1 MPEPECLLDV
11 RVTPRAS
18 RHAWVWGDPVR
29 CLTTKPPVD
38 GEANEAVVASL
49 AKLLGIAKSRV
60 DVVAGHKSRDKRLRI
75 AGLSADDVRQALG
88 G

>member
-1 MPEPECLLDV
+1 MPEPSCVLEV

-18 RHAWVWGDPVR
+18 RNAWVWGDPVR

-60 DVVAGHKSRDKRLRI
+60 EVVAGHKSRDKRVQI
-75 AGLSADDVRQALG
+75 SGLTLEEVRHGLG